1 MKINLIQ
8 WNKFN
13 GKIDKHQD
21 INYNNNVNIIMMNKI
36 MDKMINMKDKI
47 NLKMMMKIKVKIKK
61 MKNMK
66 KISIKI
72 TIMGN
77 WL

>member
-1 MKINLIQ
+1 
-8 WNKFN
+8 
-13 GKIDKHQD
+13 
-21 INYNNNVNIIMMNKI
+21 MNKI
-36 MDKMINMKDKI
+36 MDKMINMKEGI
-47 NLKMMMKIKVKIKK
+47 NLKMMKIKVKIKK

-72 TIMGN
+72 TITGE

>member
-8 WNKFN
+8 SNKLN

-36 MDKMINMKDKI
+36 MDKMINMKEKI
-47 NLKMMMKIKVKIKK
+47 NLKMIKIKVKIKK

-72 TIMGN
+72 TIKED
-77 WL
+77 WF